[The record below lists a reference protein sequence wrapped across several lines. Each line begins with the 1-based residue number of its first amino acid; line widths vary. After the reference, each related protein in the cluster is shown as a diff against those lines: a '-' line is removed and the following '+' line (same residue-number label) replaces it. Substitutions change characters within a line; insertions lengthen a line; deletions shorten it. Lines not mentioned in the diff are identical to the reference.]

1 MTDLRL
7 TSLSTELHVRV
18 EDGEL
23 YLGIDD
29 GDIGQGI
36 SLPEEDARALL
47 EFLTRE
53 YITQDAEAIR
63 RFLDNH

>member
-1 MTDLRL
+1 MTNLRL
-7 TSLSTELHVRV
+7 TSLSTELQAQV

-36 SLPEEDARALL
+36 SLSEQDARTLL

-53 YITQDAEAIR
+53 YITRDAETIR